1 MTAAVVL
8 AGALIIGA
16 TLGLLGGG
24 GTVLTVPLVRA
35 LLGLDTRHA
44 IALSLPVVAVAA
56 ATGSLIAWHR
66 GLLALG
72 PAIELAAATSVGAW
86 IGAAAAQHLATST
99 QSLLLATTL
108 LIAAAFLWIRRRV
121 ARPAVRDVSPR
132 ARLWL
137 LVTGIGVGVLTGIVG
152 VGGGFLIVP
161 ALVVFGRYTT
171 LDAVPI
177 SLFAITFSAATAAVG
192 YRAVP
197 VAWGTVLVMAAAAA
211 AGVVAGGTLARR
223 LDPAHLQTLF
233 AAVLLGAS
241 GYIFLTR

>member
-1 MTAAVVL
+1 MTAVVVL
-8 AGALIIGA
+8 GGALLIGA

-56 ATGSLIAWHR
+56 ATGSLVAWRR
-66 GLLALG
+66 GLLSLG
-72 PAIELAAATSVGAW
+72 PAIQLATATSAGAWVGAA
-86 IGAAAAQHLATST
+86 IAQHLATRT

-108 LIAAAFLWIRRRV
+108 LIAAVFLWARRHV
-121 ARPAVRDVSPR
+121 ARPRGRDVSGR
-132 ARLWL
+132 ARVWL
-137 LVTGIGVGVLTGIVG
+137 LVTGVGVGVLTGVVG

-161 ALVVFGRYTT
+161 ALVMFGGYTA

-197 VAWGTVLVMAAAAA
+197 VAWGTVLVMAAAASS
-211 AGVVAGGTLARR
+211 GVLAGGAIGRR
-223 LDPAHLQTLF
+223 LNPAHLQAVF
-233 AAVLLGAS
+233 AIVLLGAS
-241 GYIFLTR
+241 GYIFLAR

>member
-1 MTAAVVL
+1 MTAVVVL
-8 AGALIIGA
+8 GGALLIGA

-56 ATGSLIAWHR
+56 ATGSVVAWRR
-66 GLLALG
+66 GLLSLA
-72 PAIELAAATSVGAW
+72 PAIQLAAATSAGAWVGAA
-86 IGAAAAQHLATST
+86 IAQQLATRT

-108 LIAAAFLWIRRRV
+108 FVAAVFLWARRHV
-121 ARPAVRDVSPR
+121 VRPRGHEVSGR
-132 ARLWL
+132 ARVWL
-137 LVTGIGVGVLTGIVG
+137 LVTGVGVGVLTGVVG

-161 ALVVFGRYTT
+161 ALVVFGGFTA

-197 VAWGTVLVMAAAAA
+197 VAWGTAAVMAAAASS
-211 AGVVAGGTLARR
+211 GVLAGGAIGRR
-223 LDPAHLQTLF
+223 LDPVHLQAVF
-233 AAVLLGAS
+233 AVVLLGAS
-241 GYIFLTR
+241 GYIFLAR